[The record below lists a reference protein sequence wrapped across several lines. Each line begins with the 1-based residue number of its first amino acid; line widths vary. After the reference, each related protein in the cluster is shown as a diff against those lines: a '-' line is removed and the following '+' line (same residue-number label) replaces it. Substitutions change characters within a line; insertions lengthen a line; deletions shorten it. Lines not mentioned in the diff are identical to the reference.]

1 MFIYCMQLCI
11 RMDIMSNYILNK
23 LVNLYRLVI
32 LIHFSSIVKQ
42 EGVCLCKS
50 RSNPFLEPTSP
61 KQFE

>member
-23 LVNLYRLVI
+23 LVNFYRLVI

-42 EGVCLCKS
+42 ERV
-50 RSNPFLEPTSP
+50 
-61 KQFE
+61 